1 MRRSRSLQR
10 LVASLVAVSFCFF
23 SVVVVPVK
31 AAMVGT
37 PEILQL
43 QVDDQ
48 ARDKV
53 RLFLQRQ
60 DVGQYLEAMG
70 VDRQEA
76 QARVDTMTD
85 AEIRMLVN
93 KIDQMPAGGDALG
106 FLLALAVVVFVV
118 FIDYGYHRCYRRL
131 HLHQKA
137 VANPGKSVGRPA
149 TGSLSC
155 WFGFP
160 CWPGAL

>member
-1 MRRSRSLQR
+1 MEEYRMRRSRSLQR

-70 VDRQEA
+70 VDHHEA

-93 KIDQMPAGGDALG
+93 KIDHMPAGGDALG

-118 FIDYGYHRCYRRL
+118 FIVTDIIGVTDVFTFIKKR
-131 HLHQKA
+131 
-137 VANPGKSVGRPA
+137 
-149 TGSLSC
+149 
-155 WFGFP
+155 
-160 CWPGAL
+160 

>member
-10 LVASLVAVSFCFF
+10 IVASLVAVSFCFF
-23 SVVVVPVK
+23 SVVVAPVK

-60 DVGQYLEAMG
+60 DVGHYLEAMG

-85 AEIRMLVN
+85 EEIRMLVN

-106 FLLALAVVVFVV
+106 FILALAVVVFVV
-118 FIDYGYHRCYRRL
+118 FIVTDIIGVTDVFTFIKKR
-131 HLHQKA
+131 
-137 VANPGKSVGRPA
+137 
-149 TGSLSC
+149 
-155 WFGFP
+155 
-160 CWPGAL
+160 